1 MLHKWH
7 VNFEFLHVQ
16 MYTRVKCTKYLG
28 PSTHRLVTGIQVN
41 VYIGHIVKAELSKLT
56 YVED

>member
-1 MLHKWH
+1 MLHKWQ
-7 VNFEFLHVQ
+7 VNFEFLHLQ

-28 PSTHRLVTGIQVN
+28 PTTHRLVTGIQVN
-41 VYIGHIVKAELSKLT
+41 AYVKAELSKLT